1 MGARSD
7 TRRGPIGSLSLDRG
21 KSSAARLSPCA
32 PFPRRRT
39 SGPIASHRVEVAPP
53 IGGRHD
59 RYLGCSPDAALRP
72 EPPALLSALCSL
84 LEQERISLR
93 FVCERHLIRLRSPP
107 RKVHRFRA
115 FKVRNRNIYTS
126 HEAPRLKDRPRLV
139 KDHGQVE
146 PVFGAGDLRE
156 LSVLCGR

>member
-1 MGARSD
+1 MSSSSRVTLVLSCCYVHDNDVQTDRGSQIPATQFDSRPMGAPSD

-21 KSSAARLSPCA
+21 KGSAARLSPCA

-59 RYLGCSPDAALRP
+59 RYLRCSPHAALRP

-84 LEQERISLR
+84 LEQEKRISLR

-107 RKVHRFRA
+107 RKVHHFRA
-115 FKVRNRNIYTS
+115 FKVRNS
-126 HEAPRLKDRPRLV
+126 
-139 KDHGQVE
+139 
-146 PVFGAGDLRE
+146 
-156 LSVLCGR
+156 